1 MGNIEWYRKTSWT
14 ENDRADFFIHLNR
27 CRKENR
33 AQYLR
38 IQAYHLSETNQSRE
52 ISAAYDLV
60 NLALKEEKFKFEH
73 AGLFEF
79 KADCL
84 NKLGHIREAEECFNL
99 AIQEL
104 KKNSQYD
111 LITPFSFGLFVIQ
124 HKIKRLYRKA
134 ILVIEEFINL
144 ETTLIIPSTI
154 YFYYGI
160 KAIIY
165 YRTVR
170 RKKGKEFAKIAIE
183 ASKLSYSGL
192 PRHPDIG
199 LVTEKEDFFYTE
211 LLSIINDSK
220 I

>member
-1 MGNIEWYRKTSWT
+1 MGKTEWYRKTSWT
-14 ENDRADFFIHLNR
+14 ENDRADFYIHLNR

-33 AQYLR
+33 AQYLQ
-38 IQAYHLSETNQSRE
+38 IQAYHLCETNQSRE
-52 ISAAYDLV
+52 ISAAYDLA
-60 NLALKEEKFKFEH
+60 NLAMQEEKHEYEQ
-73 AGLFEF
+73 AGLLNL
-79 KADCL
+79 KAECS
-84 NKLGHIREAEECFNL
+84 NKLGQIREAEECFNL

-104 KKNSQYD
+104 KNHSEYA
-111 LITPFSFGLFVIQ
+111 LVIPFSFGLFVIQ
-124 HKIKRLYRKA
+124 HKIKRLYKKA
-134 ILVIEEFINL
+134 IMVLDEFINL

-154 YFYYGI
+154 YSYYGI

-199 LVTEKEDFFYTE
+199 LVTEKEDF
-211 LLSIINDSK
+211 SILNY
-220 I
+220 